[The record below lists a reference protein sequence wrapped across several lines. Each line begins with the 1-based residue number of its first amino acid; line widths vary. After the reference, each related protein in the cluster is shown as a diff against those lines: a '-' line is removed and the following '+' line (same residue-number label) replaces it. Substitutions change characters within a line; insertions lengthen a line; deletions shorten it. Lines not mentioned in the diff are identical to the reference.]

1 MDWLDLLTPS
11 AAVLALFI
19 AIGLVVQ
26 SIRHGRAIRR
36 LEQGLAQAGGVAVEA
51 SLERI
56 QQLQARANISSGEA
70 MPPSALLRRAGVIVA
85 AVVAILV
92 IGGLTWAFFLR
103 DGSGDDAL
111 AGGGND
117 QTISTPSGT
126 PQVPPDQSTV
136 PDDLPP
142 LENKSLYDVAVLNA
156 TDVSGLAG
164 NVIKPR
170 VENEGYTVPYIGDA
184 PEKGIATS
192 VVMYAKGQKRLGQ
205 NLADDLGI
213 ADATPLDGLSED
225 QIGGADAVV
234 LVGEDLAG
242 TVADDTGTSP

>member
-19 AIGLVVQ
+19 AVGLVVQ
-26 SIRHGRAIRR
+26 SIRHGRAIKR

-70 MPPSALLRRAGVIVA
+70 MPPSALLRRAGVIIA
-85 AVVAILV
+85 AVVAVLV

-103 DGSGDDAL
+103 DGGGDDAL
-111 AGGGND
+111 AGNGD
-117 QTISTPSGT
+117 DRTISTPSGPPT
-126 PQVPPDQSTV
+126 VPPDQSTV

-156 TDVSGLAG
+156 TEVSGLAG
-164 NVIKPR
+164 DVIGPR
-170 VENEGYTVPYIGDA
+170 VENEGYTLGIVDDA
-184 PEKGIATS
+184 PEPLDTS
-192 VVMYAKGQKRLGQ
+192 VVMYAEGQKRVGQ
-205 NLADDLGI
+205 NVADDLGI
-213 ADATPLDGLSED
+213 AEATPLDGISVE

-234 LVGEDLAG
+234 LAGQDLAG
-242 TVADDTGTSP
+242 AAGDDTEP

>member
-1 MDWLDLLTPS
+1 MDWVDLLTPS

-56 QQLQARANISSGEA
+56 QQLQARASISSGEA
-70 MPPSALLRRAGVIVA
+70 MPPSALVRRAGVIVA
-85 AVVAILV
+85 AVVAVLV

-103 DGSGDDAL
+103 GGGEDAL
-111 AGGGND
+111 AGGKG
-117 QTISTPSGT
+117 QTISTPSGPPT
-126 PQVPPDQSTV
+126 VPPDQSTV
-136 PDDLPP
+136 PEDLPP

-156 TDVSGLAG
+156 TEVSGVAT
-164 NVIKPR
+164 NVIAPR
-170 VENEGYTVPYIGDA
+170 VENEGYSVPYIGDA
-184 PEKGIATS
+184 PDKGLQTS
-192 VVMYAKGQKRLGQ
+192 VVMYAEGRKRVGH

-213 ADATPLDGLSED
+213 AEATPLDGLSDE

-234 LVGEDLAG
+234 LIGEDLAG
-242 TVADDTGTSP
+242 GAAEEGDAE

>member
-26 SIRHGRAIRR
+26 SIRHGRAIKR
-36 LEQGLAQAGGVAVEA
+36 LEQGLAQAGGAAVEA

-56 QQLQARANISSGEA
+56 QQLQARASISSGEA
-70 MPPSALLRRAGVIVA
+70 MPPSALVRRAGVIVA
-85 AVVAILV
+85 AVVAVLV

-103 DGSGDDAL
+103 GGGGDDAL
-111 AGGGND
+111 AGGND
-117 QTISTPSGT
+117 QTISTTSGPPT
-126 PQVPPDQSTV
+126 VPPDQSTV
-136 PDDLPP
+136 PEDLPP

-156 TDVSGLAG
+156 TEVSGVAT
-164 NVIKPR
+164 NVIAPR
-170 VENEGYTVPYIGDA
+170 VENEGYSVPYIGDA
-184 PEKGIATS
+184 PDKGLQTS
-192 VVMYAKGQKRLGQ
+192 VVMYADGQKRVGH

-213 ADATPLDGLSED
+213 AEATPLDGLSDE

-234 LVGEDLAG
+234 LIGEDLAG
-242 TVADDTGTSP
+242 AAAEGGTE